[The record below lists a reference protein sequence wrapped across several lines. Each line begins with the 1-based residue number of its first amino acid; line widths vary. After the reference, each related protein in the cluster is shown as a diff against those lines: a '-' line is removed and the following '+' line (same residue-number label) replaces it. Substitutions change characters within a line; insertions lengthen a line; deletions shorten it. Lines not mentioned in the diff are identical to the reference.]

1 MLLSI
6 EPDGSVPIYQQIRDR
21 IVEAIAAG
29 DAPVGTGLPAT
40 RQLAV
45 DLGINFH
52 TVNKGYDLLR
62 QEGLLR
68 IGRRAGAVVQRDATS
83 GPPRPDWAEDWAA
96 RLQTMLAE
104 ATAQGLPAEEI
115 IRHCQDIVAG
125 FLAATN
131 DDPAARRCGMRAA
144 VAVGVRAGAAV
155 RGVHVRRTRGDPAD
169 ACSSVSVCR
178 PSTREAPVIRRERRT
193 LPVAQRRDRDLRR
206 GRADRLG
213 RP

>member
-21 IVEAIAAG
+21 IVEAIATG

-83 GPPRPDWAEDWAA
+83 GAPRPGWAEDWAA

-104 ATAQGLPAEEI
+104 ATAQGLPPEEI

-125 FLAATN
+125 FPEATN
-131 DDPAARRCGMRAA
+131 DDPA
-144 VAVGVRAGAAV
+144 
-155 RGVHVRRTRGDPAD
+155 RGDA
-169 ACSSVSVCR
+169 A
-178 PSTREAPVIRRERRT
+178 
-193 LPVAQRRDRDLRR
+193 
-206 GRADRLG
+206 
-213 RP
+213 

>member
-68 IGRRAGAVVQRDATS
+68 IGRRSGAVVQRDATS
-83 GPPRPDWAEDWAA
+83 GPPRPEWAEDWAA

-104 ATAQGLPAEEI
+104 ATAQGLPSEEI
-115 IRHCQDIVAG
+115 IRYCQDIVAG
-125 FLAATN
+125 F
-131 DDPAARRCGMRAA
+131 PAAAD
-144 VAVGVRAGAAV
+144 
-155 RGVHVRRTRGDPAD
+155 GDPARGD
-169 ACSSVSVCR
+169 A
-178 PSTREAPVIRRERRT
+178 A
-193 LPVAQRRDRDLRR
+193 
-206 GRADRLG
+206 
-213 RP
+213 